1 MTDAMEDG
9 TAAAAALVVGRVPVV
24 DEAGTIVG
32 FELVNRASAGHG
44 ASTTAQGREAV
55 VSMSGL
61 LGTVDV
67 DVDSVVGD
75 RLLFCTIGRDVLV
88 GDSPLHL
95 SPRRTVVEV
104 PMLADDPELLEA
116 VRAFRDVGFTVLV
129 PHSARTPGTAGLLD
143 LADLVKVDLGT
154 GTPEEVMD
162 VVQGYAGGPA
172 DLLAAGCDTEE
183 RLAWAQAVGFQLF
196 SGSAVKSPPISGSS
210 TIAPSALSQVQLGM
224 ELLSQE
230 LDLARIE
237 KVLRRDPALV
247 AQVLNM
253 ASSGAGGGL
262 RRQVRSL
269 REALVVLG
277 TVRIRQWAALVILSR
292 HGRVES
298 DALVTALVRA
308 RTCELLAPD
317 HGIDGPFAFT
327 AALLSALDIVL
338 GVPITHIEDRVQLD
352 PELRRAAFRRQGDL
366 GNLITTLEVH
376 ERTTEAGRAPD
387 PAHGDT
393 TEVEAMAFTWA
404 AGQAGTMAPA
414 GASRSYRPRRR
425 PALR

>member
-196 SGSAVKSPPISGSS
+196 SGSAVKSPPVSGSS
-210 TIAPSALSQVQLGM
+210 TIAPSALSQ
-224 ELLSQE
+224 
-230 LDLARIE
+230 
-237 KVLRRDPALV
+237 
-247 AQVLNM
+247 
-253 ASSGAGGGL
+253 
-262 RRQVRSL
+262 
-269 REALVVLG
+269 
-277 TVRIRQWAALVILSR
+277 
-292 HGRVES
+292 
-298 DALVTALVRA
+298 
-308 RTCELLAPD
+308 
-317 HGIDGPFAFT
+317 
-327 AALLSALDIVL
+327 
-338 GVPITHIEDRVQLD
+338 VQLD

-376 ERTTEAGRAPD
+376 ERTIGAGRAPD

-404 AGQAGTMAPA
+404 AGQASTMAPA
-414 GASRSYRPRRR
+414 GAGRSYRPRRR